1 MNNSYSIPVLPALV
15 LNHYAYHNQIE
26 NDWPSNYSYFMRNP
40 SNCAYESAENP
51 KQINKEG
58 LFVLSSEVSSNL
70 HKYIKTSGTFIV
82 KTEIKISS
90 HILIYLR
97 KW

>member
-1 MNNSYSIPVLPALV
+1 
-15 LNHYAYHNQIE
+15 
-26 NDWPSNYSYFMRNP
+26 MRNP

-58 LFVLSSEVSSNL
+58 LFVLSSEVSFNL

-82 KTEIKISS
+82 KNRNLKIAVIFLFTYESGS
-90 HILIYLR
+90 EFVY
-97 KW
+97 